1 MFSFSLFKLIL
12 NPQKNKNTMLI
23 WSYPWPITITICC
36 CSCWLLL
43 LFKLSYFLLLYEVQQ
58 STWTKDSPQ
67 LFHFKCSPLASPEL
81 LRESHPFLLVNLVKF
96 SSQSLKLHM
105 THLKIPASIF
115 EDVIF
120 IFFNVIRFYTI
131 DVS

>member
-1 MFSFSLFKLIL
+1 MNLRSLLTSL
-12 NPQKNKNTMLI
+12 T
-23 WSYPWPITITICC
+23 
-36 CSCWLLL
+36 
-43 LFKLSYFLLLYEVQQ
+43 YEVRQ
-58 STWTKDSPQ
+58 SPWTKDSPQ
-67 LFHFKCSPLASPEL
+67 LYNFKFSPLASPEL
-81 LRESHPFLLVNLVKF
+81 LRESHPFLVNLVKF

-105 THLKIPASIF
+105 THLKISASIF